1 MKLQAQ
7 SSKALHAALNK
18 SAKCIG
24 SKNTIAILDNVL
36 LTRNEGGQFFLT
48 SSTTEA
54 QLTIPA
60 PLTLCSGKFN
70 EPIVLPIKMLSS
82 LLGTLPDCVV
92 TLDVVEDGQT
102 FTVEYCTGSGDS
114 VKSGKASMVYFSGED
129 YPQMVMPNSEK
140 STIISLPGQL
150 FRSVIDT
157 ADKFVQID
165 ELRPTLSSL
174 CVDIADDRSEVI
186 FAATDGH
193 ILTKITH
200 NNDPQ
205 KGGSDFFR
213 KGEPCKTLIHR
224 NYFRTLSAFDGC
236 EDISIENDGHTIRFS
251 SGDTEL
257 ICKHMEGRYPNYG
270 SVIPKSN
277 PYYVVF
283 NKKEMIDILRRVSL
297 FSSSAS
303 NLVKIEKNGMFINVS
318 ASDVDFAM
326 SGEDQV
332 FISNSEC
339 PDNFFIGLKSTAV
352 QVCINS
358 IPSDTVR
365 MQLLDSTHAV
375 VLTADEPAPKVMTL
389 AMPMMMND

>member
-7 SSKALHAALNK
+7 SSRALHAAFNK

-36 LTRNEGGQFFLT
+36 LTRNEGGQFFLI

-60 PLTLCSGKFN
+60 PLTLCGGKFDM
-70 EPIVLPIKMLSS
+70 PIVLPLKILSS

-92 TLDVVEDGQT
+92 TLDIVDDGQT

-129 YPQMVMPNSEK
+129 YPLMVLPNREK
-140 STIISLPGQL
+140 STIVCLPGQL

-157 ADKFVQID
+157 ADKFVLID
-165 ELRPTLSSL
+165 EFRPTLSSL

-193 ILTKITH
+193 ILAKITH

-224 NYFRTLSAFDGC
+224 NYFRTLFAFDGC

-257 ICKHMEGRYPNYG
+257 VCKHMECKYPNYG
-270 SVIPKSN
+270 SVIPRSN
-277 PYYVVF
+277 LYYVVF

-297 FSSSAS
+297 FSSSAT
-303 NLVKIEKNGMFINVS
+303 NLVKVVKNGMFINVS
-318 ASDVDFAM
+318 GSDVDFAM

-332 FISNSEC
+332 LISNAEC
-339 PDNFFIGLKSTAV
+339 PDGFRIGLKSSAFQT
-352 QVCINS
+352 CINS
-358 IPSDTVR
+358 IPSDAIR
-365 MQLLDSTHAV
+365 MQLLDASHAV
-375 VLTADEPAPKVMTL
+375 VLTADEPAPKVL
-389 AMPMMMND
+389 SLCMPLLLD